1 MTAQLTIERC
11 HELARTDGSSS
22 VGRHRGRR
30 WARSHSVGADA
41 RGSRPIAQ
49 FRAVAVTGMLLL
61 VGCAGGSGVADP
73 NVQTARTEASPPT
86 STELAPTTTIDQ
98 VRLADLERIDQ
109 VASSCPQLAE
119 PMVEHYDRTGQVL
132 ECAEFTA
139 LVDAVAA
146 ELAAQ
151 ENARKQREFEAAVK
165 AEMRREAEA
174 IELKQ
179 REFEAAVKAEM
190 RAQAAVQRQRDYEVA
205 VARAIRDQTAEA
217 HRQGDAL
224 VRRQCSGYGWYYYE
238 IDPVRVW
245 LSHCE
250 RTYSSNSGGGDLDCE
265 DIGYEHEI
273 DPDDDPYNLDGD
285 GDGIACE
292 GW

>member
-1 MTAQLTIERC
+1 
-11 HELARTDGSSS
+11 
-22 VGRHRGRR
+22 
-30 WARSHSVGADA
+30 
-41 RGSRPIAQ
+41 
-49 FRAVAVTGMLLL
+49 MLLL
-61 VGCAGGSGVADP
+61 VGCAGGATGAAGDEP
-73 NVQTARTEASPPT
+73 NVRTAPTELPPPA
-86 STELAPTTTIDQ
+86 STELAPTTTIDEE
-98 VRLADLERIDQ
+98 RLADLERIDQ
-109 VASSCPQLAE
+109 IAASCPYLVE
-119 PMVEHYDRTGQVL
+119 SMVEHYDRTSQLL

-146 ELAAQ
+146 ELAAKEQ
-151 ENARKQREFEAAVK
+151 ERKQRQFEAAVK

-174 IELKQ
+174 LALEQ
-179 REFEAAVKAEM
+179 RELEEAVKAEM
-190 RAQAAVQRQRDYEVA
+190 RAQAAVQRERDYEVA

-250 RTYSSNSGGGDLDCE
+250 RSYSSNSGGGDLDCE

-273 DPDDDPYNLDGD
+273 DPNDDPYNLDGD